1 MSLIATFFLLCHK
14 AVQLVEHFGSLIDS
28 HDVDIQSVHSCQDTK
43 GLVTSTLVIRQHVA
57 VQPTNS
63 PELDQLDQD
72 KINSIRT
79 RSIGSGQ
86 DQLDQ
91 DKINW
96 IRKERRVT
104 ERLTPSLGNLPGCL
118 NQSTPNTLSSCCVCH
133 TYIGQV
139 SSIVAVPCQMHTL
152 CCLQQPVKLCCT
164 TEEAHTKSTCSC
176 NKLFWF
182 D

>member
-43 GLVTSTLVIRQHVA
+43 GLVTSTLVIRQNVA

-91 DKINW
+91 EREKGHRKAHPKSWQLAGLPESEHPQHLVVLLCLPHIHWPGKQHCCCSLSNAYSVLLTAACETVLYYRRSSHKIN
-96 IRKERRVT
+96 
-104 ERLTPSLGNLPGCL
+104 LL
-118 NQSTPNTLSSCCVCH
+118 
-133 TYIGQV
+133 
-139 SSIVAVPCQMHTL
+139 
-152 CCLQQPVKLCCT
+152 LQ
-164 TEEAHTKSTCSC
+164 
-176 NKLFWF
+176 
-182 D
+182 

>member
-1 MSLIATFFLLCHK
+1 MNVQEKNSAVRIPVMSLIATFFLLCHK

-43 GLVTSTLVIRQHVA
+43 GLVTSTLVIRQNVA

-63 PELDQLDQD
+63 PEL
-72 KINSIRT
+72 
-79 RSIGSGQ
+79 